1 MQCRVSETLEKEGT
15 NPCPSGLGVLF
26 GSHNWCF
33 DIGFFLSIF
42 NQQIPASCPGVILH
56 LQGTCSESFPEH
68 LPFTFTP
75 FQTPMLLFVKAQNPA
90 GPLRCVPIK
99 VHRLMPV
106 TARHGPRGI
115 SHSVCLCSHHSCLLI
130 PTHRCSY
137 LLPLYFSQPLEDPAK
152 VHLQEVFT
160 GLAPDEGSLY

>member
-33 DIGFFLSIF
+33 DIGLFLSIF

-56 LQGTCSESFPEH
+56 LQGTCSESFAEH

-75 FQTPMLLFVKAQNPA
+75 FQTPMLLFVKAQNPT
-90 GPLRCVPIK
+90 GPLRCVPISSPSYAC
-99 VHRLMPV
+99 H
-106 TARHGPRGI
+106 
-115 SHSVCLCSHHSCLLI
+115 CSAW
-130 PTHRCSY
+130 
-137 LLPLYFSQPLEDPAK
+137 PAK
-152 VHLQEVFT
+152 HLPFCLSLLTSFLSVNT
-160 GLAPDEGSLY
+160 HPPMLISAAPLFLSAS